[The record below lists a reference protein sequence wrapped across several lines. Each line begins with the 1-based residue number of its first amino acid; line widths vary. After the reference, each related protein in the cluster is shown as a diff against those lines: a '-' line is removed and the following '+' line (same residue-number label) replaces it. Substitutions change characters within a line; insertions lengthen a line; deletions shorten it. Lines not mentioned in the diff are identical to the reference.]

1 MLVDNGGFFPEQDDS
16 LYRNNAWFMMDA
28 MQLLGTDAVGTSEKE
43 LRYGRAFLLA
53 QVKRTRLPMVCANLF
68 DKSTN
73 KPLLPSYVVKKVGNV
88 TVGVFG
94 LMSDKVDLGPSRDS
108 LFVEEPTSA
117 AKRVVAE
124 MRKKGA
130 TVVVLLSQLGKVES
144 EDLVT
149 AIDGVDAVMVGRNVP
164 LLQQGRLIKNT
175 VACYGGEQGQYVG
188 RTILTLD
195 AAKKVTTG
203 ANETFIL
210 SPEVGEKK
218 EILDIV
224 KRFEDNFN
232 DQLRKREKER
242 AAQQSVQSTGE
253 QSAEHFVGT
262 EICARCHKS
271 EFEQWKTTKHAQAWQ
286 TLVDIKKDATPDCVP
301 CHVVGYKKAGGF
313 QTGEDAA
320 KLGNVGCENCHGMGT
335 QHESYPAQA
344 RRITEATCRGCH
356 TSSTSPN
363 FDFAL
368 YSPHILHKPQG
379 ALKPLPPNPAKQKML
394 QGGAA
399 H

>member
-1 MLVDNGGFFPEQDDS
+1 
-16 LYRNNAWFMMDA
+16 MMDA
-28 MQLLGTDAVGTSEKE
+28 MVLLKTDAVGTSEKE
-43 LRYGRAFLLA
+43 LRYGRSFLLA

-73 KPLLPSYVVKKVGNV
+73 KPLLPPYLIKKVGNV
-88 TVGVFG
+88 SVGVFG

-108 LFVEEPTSA
+108 MFVEEPTSA

-130 TVVVLLSQLGKVES
+130 TAIVLLSQLGKVES

-149 AIDGVDAVMVGRNVP
+149 ALDGVDAVMVGRNVP

-175 VACYGGEQGQYVG
+175 TACYGGEQGQYVG

-195 AAKKVTTG
+195 AQKKVTTG

-210 SPEVGEKK
+210 SPEVGENAD
-218 EILDIV
+218 ILAIV
-224 KRFEDNFN
+224 KSFEDNFN

-242 AAQQSVQSTGE
+242 AAQQSVQSSGD
-253 QSAEHFVGT
+253 QAVEHFVGT
-262 EICARCHKS
+262 EICARCHQS
-271 EFEQWKTTKHAQAWQ
+271 EFEQWKTTKHAKAWQ

-301 CHVVGYKKAGGF
+301 CHVVGYKKSGGF
-313 QTGEDAA
+313 QTGDDAA

-335 QHESYPAQA
+335 QHEAYPKDAA
-344 RRITEATCRGCH
+344 RITEATCRQCH
-356 TSSTSPN
+356 TANTSPN
-363 FDFAL
+363 FSFAVFQ
-368 YSPHILHKPQG
+368 PHILHQG
-379 ALKPLPPNPAKQKML
+379 AGTLPPLPENPAKQKLM
-394 QGGAA
+394 QGTVGS